1 MYHMVCP
8 AKYRRAIFTEEVDN
22 VLKEVCEEIS
32 KRYEV
37 VFLEIDTDREHI
49 HFLVQ
54 SVPMYNPKK

>member
-1 MYHMVCP
+1 MVCP